1 MKKAVLLIRDH
12 EGSTWTH
19 EISETETLIGRSAAS
34 DVRVGDKAIS
44 RDHAAVS
51 WEEDHYVV
59 EDLQTTNGTRL
70 NGKRVRSG
78 ELADGDQIQLGKTV
92 ITFKYA

>member
-1 MKKAVLLIRDH
+1 MKKALLLIRDH

-19 EISETETLIGRSAAS
+19 EISETETLIGRSATS

-51 WEEDHYVV
+51 WEGDHYVV

-78 ELADGDQIQLGKTV
+78 ELKDGDQIQLGKTV